1 MAAVI
6 SYNISDSAA
15 ELSVVGHAAYGPPG
29 ANIVCASVSLLLQ
42 TLIYTV
48 EGFLD
53 LDVGYVVA
61 EGASRVSCTFTDT
74 DKETASMV
82 MAAFETVMCGYEL
95 LARKFP
101 SEVHIE
107 KAGD

>member
-61 EGASRVSCTFTDT
+61 EGASRVSCTFA
-74 DKETASMV
+74 DKYAGLRV
-82 MAAFETVMCGYEL
+82 LAAFETVMCGYEL

>member
-48 EGFLD
+48 EGFPD

-61 EGASRVSCTFTDT
+61 EGASRVSCTFTDRG
-74 DKETASMV
+74 TASMV

>member
-48 EGFLD
+48 EGFPD
-53 LDVGYVVA
+53 LDVVYDIA
-61 EGASRVSCTFTDT
+61 EGAAKVSCTFTD
-74 DKETASMV
+74 KETAAKT
-82 MAAFETVMCGYEL
+82 MATFETVMCGYEL